1 MDEFNEK
8 SKLFQDWLIKN
19 NVEISPK
26 IAIHDYCD
34 TNQGRGIIALEDIN
48 PDEMIFKL
56 PRSIV
61 LNIDNNSL
69 IKLYPLVLKKL
80 RVLDQWIGLI
90 IVLGFE
96 IKFKFNPSDNN
107 DNHNRSF
114 WYEYLNILPDQFN
127 QLIYWND
134 EELNHLQPSCI
145 LDRIG
150 KENNLNMYNQ
160 IISIINQDLSGVEEF
175 KSSPLTFEEYN
186 KVATII
192 MSYSFDVE
200 VPKSKKMTENGTN
213 EKGNDE
219 EDEEED
225 EDKEDDDD
233 DEEEDN
239 EYYKSMVPFADT
251 LNADTHLNN
260 AILIYSTD
268 QLIMTCIKPIA
279 KGEQVYNTYSD
290 HPNLELLR
298 RYGYVEL
305 NGSKYDFGEIP
316 LSTIKSVFIDQFNKL
331 STNKNKSNGDTFM
344 TKQKFDE
351 LLQLI
356 NQLQIK
362 KSIEQ
367 DGLEEDE
374 AEELILDSYDCFN
387 SGDVIIE
394 LVFLIQVL
402 STILVVYQYEQ
413 QQQQEKDTDKKK
425 EFEIDQNLI
434 NRIFNKIYQLIE
446 LKKITSKCF
455 EIYQSIINARM
466 SQYPDI
472 AKQPFNGNVAAAN
485 SEDETINSIRIYMAE
500 VVLKS
505 EYQSLE
511 KCSSTIKDFK
521 IINDSKLNKN
531 ILKKRNND
539 TNGVSETNNKK
550 SKN

>member
-69 IKLYPLVLKKL
+69 IKSYPSVLKKL

-145 LDRIG
+145 LDRI
-150 KENNLNMYNQ
+150 
-160 IISIINQDLSGVEEF
+160 DLSGVEEF

-192 MSYSFDVE
+192 MSYSFDV
-200 VPKSKKMTENGTN
+200 

-290 HPNLELLR
+290 HPNSELLR

-446 LKKITSKCF
+446 SKKITSKCF

-521 IINDSKLNKN
+521 IINDVKLNKN

>member
-1 MDEFNEK
+1 MDEFNKK

-26 IAIHDYCD
+26 IAIHDYRD
-34 TNQGRGIIALEDIN
+34 TNQGRGIIALQNIN

-69 IKLYPLVLKKL
+69 IKQYPLALKKL
-80 RVLDQWIGLI
+80 RLLDQWIGLI
-90 IVLGFE
+90 IVLSFE
-96 IKFKFNPSDNN
+96 MKFKFNPSDND
-107 DNHNRSF
+107 DNNNSF
-114 WYEYLNILPDQFN
+114 WYEYLNILPNDFN

-160 IISIINQDLSGVEEF
+160 IISIINQDLSIIEEF

-200 VPKSKKMTENGTN
+200 VPKSKPNKEMTENGTN
-213 EKGNDE
+213 EEDDE
-219 EDEEED
+219 DDYEEEED
-225 EDKEDDDD
+225 H
-233 DEEEDN
+233 

-268 QLIMTCIKPIA
+268 QLIMTCIKVIA

-316 LSTIKSVFIDQFNKL
+316 LSIIKTVFIDQFNNS
-331 STNKNKSNGDTFM
+331 STNQNSTNSNSFM
-344 TKQKFDE
+344 TNQKFDE
-351 LLQLI
+351 LLEFI
-356 NQLQIK
+356 NKLQIK

-367 DGLEEDE
+367 DGLDEDE
-374 AEELILDSYDCFN
+374 TEELILDSYDCFN

-394 LVFLIQVL
+394 LIFLIQIL
-402 STILVVYQYEQ
+402 STILVIYQDEQ
-413 QQQQEKDTDKKK
+413 QQQNQEKDTSKTKG
-425 EFEIDQNLI
+425 FEIDQLLI

-446 LKKITSKCF
+446 LKKITTKCF
-455 EIYQSIINARM
+455 EIYQYIINARM
-466 SQYPDI
+466 NQYPDV
-472 AKQPFNGNVAAAN
+472 AKKPFNDNAGTN
-485 SEDETINSIRIYMAE
+485 SEDKTINSIRIDMAE

-511 KCSSTIKDFK
+511 KCTSLIKDFK

-539 TNGVSETNNKK
+539 TNSVDVANNKK
-550 SKN
+550 SKH